1 MDELAQLSIRRG
13 DKLYRIKVFANTVRI
28 EQQLGGDSQPVNRQD
43 YDVYDEATS
52 AWDFDVLG
60 RLIDVYQARNMHEQL
75 ENWNNEGGAGE
86 QR

>member
-1 MDELAQLSIRRG
+1 MDELAQLSIRRR

-60 RLIDVYQARNMHEQL
+60 RLIDVYQAGNMRGQL

>member
-1 MDELAQLSIRRG
+1 MDELAKLYIRRG
-13 DKLYRIKVFANTVRI
+13 DKLYRIMVFENTVRI
-28 EQQLGGDSQPVNRQD
+28 EQQPGGDNQPVNRHD

-60 RLIDVYQARNMHEQL
+60 RLIDVYQAGNMREQL

>member
-1 MDELAQLSIRRG
+1 MDELAKLSIRRG
-13 DKLYRIKVFANTVRI
+13 DKLYRITVFENTVRI
-28 EQQLGGDSQPVNRQD
+28 EQQLGGDNQPVNRQD

-60 RLIDVYQARNMHEQL
+60 RLIDGYQARNMRGQL

>member
-1 MDELAQLSIRRG
+1 MDELAKLSIRRG
-13 DKLYRIKVFANTVRI
+13 GKLYRITVFANTVRI
-28 EQQLGGDSQPVNRQD
+28 EQQLGGDNQPVNRQD
-43 YDVYDEATS
+43 YDVYDEAAS

-60 RLIDVYQARNMHEQL
+60 RLIDLYQAGKTREQL